1 MADIA
6 ISNFKELA
14 KLGSRKIIGLGLEA
28 AYKINQKMVFLY
40 ADVGSR
46 FNLEQFKE
54 RGNLCLN
61 VGIAEQDMI
70 GIAAGMAHEGIVVF
84 AASYAPFIIGRAFDQ
99 IKAAIGEMNLPI
111 KLIGAPSGL
120 SSGDLGNLSTCI
132 DDIAMMRTIPNL
144 VIVSPADCL
153 EAVKCIQT
161 AAETQ
166 YPMYIRITGGKYLTP
181 IYQEDYLFVLG
192 KAVPLRHGE
201 KLLVISTGAVTAQV
215 LEAVD
220 RLREKGK
227 KVAVLNMHT
236 IKPLDTQT
244 LDSYL
249 SFETFVTVEEH
260 NIYGGLGSAIAEYL
274 AAKKNSPIL
283 YQLGIADCY
292 FAADHYE
299 NLLEEAG
306 LSSDR
311 IYQTLTDLL
320 GDPV

>member
-1 MADIA
+1 MINP
-6 ISNFKELA
+6 IHINIEEIK
-14 KLGSRKIIGLGLEA
+14 KLDSK
-28 AYKINQKMVFLY
+28 KMVGVGIEHAYTVNSNIAVLY
-40 ADVGSR
+40 ADVGKR
-46 FNLEQFKE
+46 FNLNGFCNK
-54 RGNLCLN
+54 GGYCLEI
-61 VGIAEQDMI
+61 GIAEQNMV
-70 GIAAGMAHEGIVVF
+70 GIAAGLAHEGMIPF
-84 AASYAPFIIGRAFDQ
+84 AITYAPFITGRVFDQ
-99 IKAAIGEMNLPI
+99 IKSSIGEMNFCL
-111 KLIGAPSGL
+111 KLIGATSGL
-120 SSGDLGNLSTCI
+120 AGGDLGPLLMCT

-153 EAVKCIQT
+153 EAIKCIQT

-220 RLREKGK
+220 RLREEGK

-274 AAKKNSPIL
+274 AAKKNRPIL
-283 YQLGIADCY
+283 HQLGIADCY

-306 LSSDR
+306 LSSNR
-311 IYQTLTDLL
+311 IYRTLTDLL
-320 GDPV
+320 GSPV

>member
-1 MADIA
+1 MTNVA
-6 ISNFKELA
+6 ISKFEELA
-14 KLGSRKIIGLGLEA
+14 KLGSRKVVGLGLEE
-28 AYKINQKMVFLY
+28 AYKINQEMIFLY
-40 ADVGSR
+40 ADVGTR
-46 FNLEQFKE
+46 FHLEELKE
-54 RGNLCLN
+54 KGNLCLN
-61 VGIAEQDMI
+61 IGIAEQDMI

-99 IKAAIGEMNLPI
+99 IKAAVGEMNLPI

-132 DDIAMMRTIPNL
+132 DDIALMRTIPNL
-144 VIVSPADCL
+144 KIVSPADCL
-153 EAVKCIQT
+153 EAVKCIQA
-161 AAETQ
+161 AAEIQ
-166 YPMYIRITGGKYLTP
+166 CPIYIRITGGKYLTP
-181 IYQEDYLFVLG
+181 IYQKDYLFVLG
-192 KAVPLRHGE
+192 KAVSLRHGE
-201 KLLVISTGAVTAQV
+201 KLLVISTGAVAAQV

-274 AAKKNSPIL
+274 AAREYKIKCVS
-283 YQLGIADCY
+283 
-292 FAADHYE
+292 
-299 NLLEEAG
+299 
-306 LSSDR
+306 
-311 IYQTLTDLL
+311 
-320 GDPV
+320 